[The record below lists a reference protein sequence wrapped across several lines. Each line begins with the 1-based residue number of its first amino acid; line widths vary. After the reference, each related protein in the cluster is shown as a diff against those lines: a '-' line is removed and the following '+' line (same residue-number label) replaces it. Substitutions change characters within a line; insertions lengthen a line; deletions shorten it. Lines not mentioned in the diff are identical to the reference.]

1 MVVLPVRFE
10 RSPRLHPMLSEESYP
25 VGARVVVQG
34 KRGPEVA
41 TVRGTGEAPE
51 RNGRY
56 GAVLR
61 AATPQDLATWD
72 ELHRRA
78 EDLKWLLRARARERR
93 LAVKLVAVEFTLD
106 ESLVTISYSADERI
120 ELGSLISE
128 LRSHT
133 RARVNFA
140 AIGPREQAQMIGTL
154 GACGRENCSS
164 THLQDFA
171 PVSIRMARDQQLPL
185 NPEKLSGPCGRLL
198 CCLQYEHGQYLELLR
213 DLPRKNARV
222 CVEGTGACGKVTKL
236 HPLAG
241 TVDIQ
246 TEQGVLFGLPAS
258 ELRRAQDP
266 AGTKSPAAKAPPP
279 PKIGAD
285 HADRPADEG

>member
-1 MVVLPVRFE
+1 
-10 RSPRLHPMLSEESYP
+10 MLSEQDFP
-25 VGARVVVQG
+25 VGTRVVVQG

-41 TVRGTGEAPE
+41 TVRGQATAPDPK
-51 RNGRY
+51 GRY
-56 GAVLR
+56 GAVLH
-61 AATPQDLATWD
+61 AATPEELSRWEA
-72 ELHRRA
+72 LHRQG

-93 LAVKLVAVEFTLD
+93 LPVKLVAVEFTLD

-120 ELGSLISE
+120 ELGPLIAE
-128 LRSHT
+128 LREHT

-140 AIGPREQAQMIGTL
+140 AIGPREQAQMLGAL

-198 CCLQYEHGQYLELLR
+198 CCLQFEHTQYLELLK

-222 CVEGTGACGKVTKL
+222 CHEGSGACGKVTKL
-236 HPLAG
+236 HPLKG

-246 TEQGVLFGLPAS
+246 TESGPVYDLPAS
-258 ELRRAQDP
+258 ELRRASEHAP
-266 AGTKSPAAKAPPP
+266 APQGKNRTEPAT
-279 PKIGAD
+279 
-285 HADRPADEG
+285 E

>member
-10 RSPRLHPMLSEESYP
+10 RSPRLHPMLSEEPYP
-25 VGARVVVQG
+25 VGSRVVVQG
-34 KRGPEVA
+34 KRGPEIA
-41 TVRGTGEAPE
+41 TVRGAGEAPE

-61 AATPQDLATWD
+61 AATPEDLNTWED
-72 ELHRRA
+72 LHARA

-128 LRSHT
+128 LRGHT

-198 CCLQYEHGQYLELLR
+198 CCLQYEHTQYLELLR

-222 CVEGTGACGKVTKL
+222 CHESTGACGKVTKL

-246 TEQGVLFGLPAS
+246 TDEGVLFGLPAS
-258 ELRRAQDP
+258 ELRRLQE
-266 AGTKSPAAKAPPP
+266 SPAPKAPSAKTPP
-279 PKIGAD
+279 TRNAAG
-285 HADRPADEG
+285 DEGRVVDGT

>member
-10 RSPRLHPMLSEESYP
+10 RSPRLHPMLSEDAHA
-25 VGARVVVQG
+25 VGAKVVVQG

-41 TVRGTGEAPE
+41 TVRGEATAPKPQE
-51 RNGRY
+51 RY

-61 AATPQDLATWD
+61 AATPDDVARWE
-72 ELHRRA
+72 ELHRTG
-78 EDLKWLLRARARERR
+78 EDLKWLLRARARQRN
-93 LAVKLVAVEFTLD
+93 LPVKVVAVEFTLD
-106 ESLVTISYSADERI
+106 ESLVTVSYSAEERI
-120 ELGSLISE
+120 ELTGLISE
-128 LRSHT
+128 LRGHT

-140 AIGPREQAQMIGTL
+140 AVGPREQAQMIGTL

-198 CCLQYEHGQYLELLR
+198 CCLQFEHTQYLDLLK

-222 CVEGTGACGKVTKL
+222 CHESSGACGKVTKL

-241 TVDIQ
+241 TVDV
-246 TEQGVLFGLPAS
+246 TTDQGLLTDVPAA
-258 ELRRAQDP
+258 ELRRLTEAEI
-266 AGTKSPAAKAPPP
+266 KALPDMTRGGGRPGKP
-279 PKIGAD
+279 
-285 HADRPADEG
+285 DRPPQARD

>member
-1 MVVLPVRFE
+1 MYVLPVRFE
-10 RSPRLHPMLSEESYP
+10 RSPRLHDMLSDHPYA
-25 VGARVVVQG
+25 VGSRVVVQG

-41 TVRGTGEAPE
+41 TVRGEAAAPDPK
-51 RNGRY
+51 GRY
-56 GAVLR
+56 GAILR
-61 AATPQDLATWD
+61 GASADDLAQW
-72 ELHRRA
+72 EALHRKA

-93 LAVKLVAVEFTLD
+93 LNAKLVAVEFTLD

-120 ELGSLISE
+120 ELGALVTE
-128 LRSHT
+128 LRDYT
-133 RARVNFA
+133 PARVNFA
-140 AIGPREQAQMIGTL
+140 AIGPREQAQIIGTL

-198 CCLQYEHGQYLELLR
+198 CCLQFEHTQYLELLR

-222 CVEGTGACGKVTKL
+222 CHDSSGSCGKVTKL

-246 TEQGVLFGLPAS
+246 TEAGMLYDIPAA
-258 ELRRAQDP
+258 ELRRAETQN
-266 AGTKSPAAKAPPP
+266 PP
-279 PKIGAD
+279 PKGQERA
-285 HADRPADEG
+285 AEAE

>member
-1 MVVLPVRFE
+1 MLVLPVRFE
-10 RSPRLHPMLSEESYP
+10 RSPRLHPMLSEAP
-25 VGARVVVQG
+25 HAVGARVVVQG
-34 KRGPEVA
+34 KRGPEIA
-41 TVRGTGEAPE
+41 TVRGEGEPPE
-51 RNGRY
+51 RSGRY

-61 AATPQDLATWD
+61 AATPPDLAAWE
-72 ELHRRA
+72 ELRERA
-78 EDLKWLLRARARERR
+78 EDLKWLLRARARERQ
-93 LAVKLVAVEFTLD
+93 LPVKIVAVEFTLD

-128 LRSHT
+128 LRGHT

-198 CCLQYEHGQYLELLR
+198 CCLQYEHGQYLDLLR
-213 DLPRKNARV
+213 ELPRKNARV
-222 CVEGTGACGKVTKL
+222 CHEGSGACGKVTKL

-241 TVDIQ
+241 TVDLQ
-246 TEQGVLFGLPAS
+246 TDEGVLFGLPAS
-258 ELRRAQDP
+258 ELRRVQEGP
-266 AGTKSPAAKAPPP
+266 GTKPA
-279 PKIGAD
+279 PKGTPRPGETGGA
-285 HADRPADEG
+285 

>member
-1 MVVLPVRFE
+1 MVVLPIRFE
-10 RSPRLHPMLSEESYP
+10 RSPRLHAMLSETAYP
-25 VGARVVVQG
+25 AGTRVVVQG

-41 TVRGTGEAPE
+41 TVRGEGRDPQPQE
-51 RNGRY
+51 RY

-61 AATPQDLATWD
+61 AATPEDLTHWED
-72 ELHRRA
+72 LHRA
-78 EDLKWLLRARARERR
+78 GEDLKWLLRARARQRG
-93 LAVKLVAVEFTLD
+93 LPVKVVAVEFTLD
-106 ESLVTISYSADERI
+106 ESLVTVSYSADERI
-120 ELGSLISE
+120 ELTGLIGE
-128 LRSHT
+128 VRAHT

-140 AIGPREQAQMIGTL
+140 AVGPREQAQMIGTL

-198 CCLQYEHGQYLELLR
+198 CCLQFEHTQYLDLLK

-222 CVEGTGACGKVTKL
+222 CHEGSGACGKVTKL

-241 TVDIQ
+241 TVDVA
-246 TEQGVLFGLPAS
+246 TDQGLLQNVPAAS
-258 ELRRAQDP
+258 LRRMTEAELKAQPDMGRGP
-266 AGTKSPAAKAPPP
+266 
-279 PKIGAD
+279 
-285 HADRPADEG
+285 RPAKPPRSTPS